1 MSAFLENIIFGKNT
15 IGIEIFSID
24 NKDTYALIET
34 SKKKNEIVISK
45 NQVFDSLETLLQE
58 KTKIPVALTINNRQV
73 LQKQVEGTDV
83 NDKKLLHKAFPNI
96 NLNDFYYE
104 IIRFKYNSVIAVC
117 RKSYIEELLLSLSD
131 FRIFSISLGITP
143 IATIVSLDIPDVLFT
158 NNQSVSL
165 EGEFNQGVSSEVE
178 YNINGLSVLNKYLI
192 ALCSA
197 LTLILKSAGS
207 NGTIAEVNDK
217 IENDNKQKV
226 IFEKGIKIGLIA
238 ILGILVLNFFVFSY
252 YFDKSN
258 NAKETI
264 TFNQVNIDNIVK
276 ARERIKGKEQKV
288 NDLTSQS
295 LSKSSLNINE
305 ISKIVPS
312 SILLTNIDYLPVEKK
327 IKDNEAIQFINNT
340 ILITGTT
347 VDNEAF
353 TSWVSQ
359 IEHYNWVDKVTIL
372 SFGKNRENKTEFE
385 LRIETE

>member
-24 NKDTYALIET
+24 NRDTYALIET

-73 LQKQVEGTDV
+73 LQKQVEGTDA

-96 NLNDFYYE
+96 NLNDFHYE

-131 FRIFSISLGITP
+131 FRIFSISLGINP
-143 IATIVSLDIPDVLFT
+143 IATIASLDIPDVLFT

-165 EGEFNQGVSSEVE
+165 EGEFNQGASSEVE

-192 ALCSA
+192 AFCSA
-197 LTLILKSAGS
+197 LTLILKSTGS

-238 ILGILVLNFFVFSY
+238 VLGILVLNFFVFSY

-264 TFNQVNIDNIVK
+264 TLNQVNIDNIVK

-312 SILLTNIDYLPVEKK
+312 SILLTTIDYLPVEKK

-347 VDNEAF
+347 IDNEAF

-359 IEHYNWVDKVTIL
+359 IEQYNWVDKVTIL

>member
-34 SKKKNEIVISK
+34 SEKKNEIVISK
-45 NQVFDSLETLLQE
+45 NQVFDSLETILQE
-58 KTKIPVALTINNRQV
+58 KNKIPVALTINNRQV
-73 LQKQVEGTDV
+73 LQKQVEGTDA

-117 RKSYIEELLLSLSD
+117 RKAYIEELLFSLKD
-131 FRIFSISLGITP
+131 LRIFSISLGIAP
-143 IATIVSLDIPDVLFT
+143 IGTIVSLDIPDVLFT

-165 EGEFNQGVSSEVE
+165 EGEFNQKVSPEVG
-178 YNINGLSVLNKYLI
+178 YNINGLSVSNKYLI
-192 ALCSA
+192 AFCSA
-197 LTLILKSAGS
+197 LRLILKSAGS
-207 NGTIAEVNDK
+207 NGTISEVNDK

-264 TFNQVNIDNIVK
+264 ALNQVNIDNIIK
-276 ARERIKGKEQKV
+276 ARERIRTKEQKV

-312 SILLTNIDYLPVEKK
+312 SILLTTIDYLPVEKK

-347 VDNEAF
+347 IDNEAF

-359 IEHYNWVDKVTIL
+359 IEKYNWVDKVTIL